1 MDARALYAT
10 CRAEGE
16 DRRMATVA
24 QAPEQ
29 YMVLYGVAWDTY
41 EQLLRDHANR
51 SVPHFTFDRGT
62 LEIMRPLPAH
72 ERLNRLL
79 QLLLPVVAEATDSD
93 LYSLGSTT
101 FKRED
106 LQRGFEGDSCFYIQN
121 EARVR
126 GKERLELPA
135 DPPPDLVLEVDITH
149 ATLDKLGVYMA
160 IGVPEVWRYDGDR
173 LEFLF
178 LDDDGYVEQ
187 PASRAF
193 PLIRSVELA
202 TLLDEGRA
210 LTDMAWIRRVRLWIR
225 TVTRASDG

>member
-1 MDARALYAT
+1 
-10 CRAEGE
+10 
-16 DRRMATVA
+16 MATIA
-24 QAPEQ
+24 KAPEHCI
-29 YMVLYGVAWDTY
+29 VLHGVAWDTY
-41 EQLLRDHANR
+41 ERLLRDHANR

-62 LEIMRPLPAH
+62 LEILSPSPSH

-106 LQRGFEGDSCFYIQN
+106 LQRGFEGDSCFYVQN

-126 GKERLELPA
+126 GKDRIDLPA

-149 ATLDKLGVYMA
+149 STLDKLAVYLA
-160 IGVPEVWRYDGDR
+160 IGVPEVWRYDGGLLVFLVRERDR
-173 LEFLF
+173 
-178 LDDDGYVEQ
+178 YVEQ

-193 PLIRSVELA
+193 PLIRSAELA

-210 LTDMAWIRRVRLWIR
+210 LTDMTWIRRVRLW
-225 TVTRASDG
+225 TRSFTRPYGA